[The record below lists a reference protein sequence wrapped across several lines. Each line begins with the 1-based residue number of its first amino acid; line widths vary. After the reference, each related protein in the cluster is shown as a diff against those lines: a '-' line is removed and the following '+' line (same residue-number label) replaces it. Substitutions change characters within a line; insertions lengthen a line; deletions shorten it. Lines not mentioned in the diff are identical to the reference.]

1 MIKNVRSINNTLH
14 IALFNYENSFC
25 HHIAVLQR
33 LHSSPTLNNLL
44 NKYENI
50 NDISKDQYIID
61 IIYPVHLYAKY
72 KGDNDDEE
80 LQLYTNMKQYYS
92 YFVQKYV
99 SSVGMN
105 GYLPLNVLVYI
116 FMPVI
121 YNIFPNDFQTI
132 ISELHMDKI
141 DFNTIEYVVKDIII
155 NESNAFFKNEF
166 TQKQY
171 DLYNVMIK
179 ELPNKFVKKQFVSA
193 VLEVY
198 PNKDKTGGH
207 AITLIKSI
215 DNSFYI
221 IDDQNSISKL
231 EDYYTLRKSR
241 LYYISVRDIDE
252 ITIANINAILHANC
266 TLSDECAF
274 SKRVSRYELNFEHNF
289 ITVGESDLLKKEFKY
304 DTQECGCYIN
314 ECGCDRKSDHEYNHK
329 LNNYKYTNDKHA
341 NEFNHEFNH
350 DFNNERHEGF
360 IRFIFIFI
368 IGFIIGVVSSYI
380 YHNRINKRTNN
391 PIQV

>member
-33 LHSSPTLNNLL
+33 LHSSPTLNKLL

-50 NDISKDQYIID
+50 HDISNDSYIID
-61 IIYPVHLYAKY
+61 MIYPVHLYAKY
-72 KGDNDDEE
+72 KGNDDEE
-80 LQLYTNMKQYYS
+80 LQLYTNMKKYYS

-141 DFNTIEYVVKDIII
+141 DFNTIEYVVKDIIL

-171 DLYNVMIK
+171 DLYKVMIK
-179 ELPNKFVKKQFVSA
+179 ELPNKFIKKQFVSA
-193 VLEVY
+193 VLEVF

-241 LYYISVRDIDE
+241 LYSISVRDIDE

-304 DTQECGCYIN
+304 DTQECGY
-314 ECGCDRKSDHEYNHK
+314 GCDCMNNNSESSFHPPDYEYK
-329 LNNYKYTNDKHA
+329 DDSNYG
-341 NEFNHEFNH
+341 
-350 DFNNERHEGF
+350 GF
-360 IRFIFIFI
+360 IRFICIFIF
-368 IGFIIGVVSSYI
+368 GVIIGVILSYI
-380 YHNRINKRTNN
+380 YHNRINERTNN
-391 PIQV
+391 PTPI